1 MKNKYIEAINLK
13 NKITIITGSSGYL
26 GQMIANT
33 YAELGSNL
41 ILIDKRRINF
51 SLMKKKYKE
60 KYNVNIYYKKCDLEK
75 EKDRK
80 KLITWIKNNFKKID
94 VLVNNAAMTGA
105 SKNSDY
111 SEKFNK
117 QSLATWNRALNI
129 NLTSVFDLVKNLS
142 PLLKKSKNS
151 KIINISSIYG
161 FRSPKLMIYEKTKIN
176 NPAAYS
182 VSKNSII
189 HLTRW
194 LATNLSPEIRV
205 NCISPGGIYR
215 EQPRSFVKKYKA
227 LTPMKRMATENDFKG
242 AIIFLSTQMSDYVT
256 GQNLIIDG
264 GWSI

>member
-129 NLTSVFDLVKNLS
+129 NLTSVFDLVT
-142 PLLKKSKNS
+142 
-151 KIINISSIYG
+151 IIELTFSNNFSFAFG
-161 FRSPKLMIYEKTKIN
+161 FNCLTVVINCASVSLAPKL
-176 NPAAYS
+176 
-182 VSKNSII
+182 
-189 HLTRW
+189 
-194 LATNLSPEIRV
+194 
-205 NCISPGGIYR
+205 
-215 EQPRSFVKKYKA
+215 
-227 LTPMKRMATENDFKG
+227 
-242 AIIFLSTQMSDYVT
+242 
-256 GQNLIIDG
+256 
-264 GWSI
+264 